1 MSNPTNSLEV
11 VQPQAPE
18 YVEQNISMVQEYAKA
33 RIQSAYMV
41 ALQRPRQ
48 IEVIRQEVLREC
60 SRPSFCTPDE
70 TKNGSSLAI
79 YRVPRGSVKQ
89 SDGTWVNNNI
99 EGPTIRFAEMLLRS
113 WRYLS
118 IEVNPM
124 GEDDKQRMLQVICTD
139 YQSCNFTSE
148 IVAVPK
154 TVERKKPKAGDEV
167 VSQRTNTYGDPVYTV
182 KATDDE
188 LAMRTNA
195 LISKARRN
203 LILQAVPGWLIEEGV
218 DMVRTTARTKDAQ
231 DPDAARRKLFD
242 AYRTVGVSVE
252 QIVDYL
258 GHTNAL
264 SPAELEDLRGY
275 YSGIKDGFTTWG
287 AVVASKDSNA
297 GDEEIA
303 QKLDKRFEGLG
314 MTPAVIRRTKAKYLG
329 RDKELIEWLDSE
341 LAKKANDGGK
351 KEEPKLCAHGVPE
364 GTHCAKC
371 AAEDDARIAT
381 EQQKTAQ
388 QDKPVEQEKPKP
400 EPVKQQD
407 APKPTAA
414 PVEEEGW

>member
-1 MSNPTNSLEV
+1 MSTPTNSLEV
-11 VQPQAPE
+11 VQREIPE
-18 YVEQNISMVQEYAKA
+18 YVEQNVSMVQQYATA
-33 RIQSAYMV
+33 RIQSAYTV

-48 IEVIRQEVLREC
+48 IEVIREEVLREC
-60 SRPSFCTPDE
+60 RRPSFCTPDE
-70 TKNGSSLAI
+70 SKNGSSLAL
-79 YRVPRGSVKQ
+79 YRVPRGNIKVPDGNGGEKWVK
-89 SDGTWVNNNI
+89 NNI

-118 IEVNPM
+118 IEINPM
-124 GEDDKQRMLQVICTD
+124 GEDDRQRLLQVICTD

-154 TVERKKPKAGDEV
+154 TVEKSNAKDAEI
-167 VSQRTNTYGDPVYTV
+167 VSQRTNSYGNAVYLV

-242 AYRTVGVSVE
+242 AYAGVGVSVA

-258 GHTNAL
+258 GHGNQL
-264 SPAELEDLRGY
+264 SPADLEDLRGY
-275 YSGIKDGFTTWG
+275 YSGIKDGFTSWA
-287 AVVASKDSNA
+287 AVVASKESATEDKSGA
-297 GDEEIA
+297 EQLE
-303 QKLDKRFEGLG
+303 KLFAELS

-329 RDKELIEWLDSE
+329 RDKELVEWLTGE
-341 LAKKANDGGK
+341 IAKKANDGGK
-351 KEEPKLCAHGVPE
+351 KQPE
-364 GTHCAKC
+364 SAGETAK
-371 AAEDDARIAT
+371 EWDT
-381 EQQKTAQ
+381 KTTTTTISNSSASSAPTQ
-388 QDKPVEQEKPKP
+388 ERTTEKPKP

-407 APKPTAA
+407 APKPA

>member
-1 MSNPTNSLEV
+1 MSDPRTSLEV
-11 VQPQAPE
+11 VPPQAPE
-18 YVEQNISMVQEYAKA
+18 YVEQNVSMVQQYATA
-33 RIQSAYMV
+33 RIQSAYQV
-41 ALQRPRQ
+41 AMARPRQ
-48 IEVIRQEVLREC
+48 IEVVRQEVLREC
-60 SRPSFCTPDE
+60 QRPSFCTPDE

-89 SDGTWVNNNI
+89 ADGTWVNNNI

-154 TVERKKPKAGDEV
+154 TVERKKTKAGDEI
-167 VSQRTNTYGDPVYTV
+167 VSQRTNTYGDPVYLV

-218 DMVRTTARTKDAQ
+218 EMVRTTARTKDAQ

-242 AYRTVGVSVE
+242 AYATVGVTATQLTE
-252 QIVDYL
+252 YL
-258 GHTNAL
+258 GHANQL
-264 SPAELEDLRGY
+264 SPTELEDLRGY
-275 YSGIKDGFTTWG
+275 YSGIKDGFTTWS
-287 AVVASKDSNA
+287 AVVASKEGA
-297 GDEEIA
+297 TE
-303 QKLDKRFEGLG
+303 DKSGADAIDKMFAELG
-314 MTPAVIRRTKAKYLG
+314 TPLASIRRTKAKYISNPQKLV
-329 RDKELIEWLDSE
+329 EWLHAE
-341 LAKKANDGGK
+341 VAKKKNDGGK
-351 KEEPKLCAHGVPE
+351 KEAPTNPTTATASTEATAT
-364 GTHCAKC
+364 GTSANQSTSTSAKQDTGTP
-371 AAEDDARIAT
+371 AS
-381 EQQKTAQ
+381 AQ
-388 QDKPVEQEKPKP
+388 PSQPAQS
-400 EPVKQQD
+400 VKQD
-407 APKPTAA
+407 APKPA